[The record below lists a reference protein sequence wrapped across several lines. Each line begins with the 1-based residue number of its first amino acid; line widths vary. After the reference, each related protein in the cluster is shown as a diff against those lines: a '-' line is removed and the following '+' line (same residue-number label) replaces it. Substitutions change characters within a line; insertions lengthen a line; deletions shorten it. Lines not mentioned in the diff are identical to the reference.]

1 MVYLVYSLMT
11 KEYVKWLR
19 SIYKMRNPVA
29 KSIIIALY
37 AHNFNM
43 KKGIILMAAFLLA
56 CQLPYAQGNRYVNTT
71 TMGVLAG
78 SSTNLH
84 EAPLSFISEHHL
96 RLGRIMSA
104 GLMTGIEQLNE
115 NTMPV
120 ALSCRIFVP
129 SGGFRVFAGAYSGYS
144 VALEKPQFE
153 GIKKSRGGFLAG
165 TETGAMIRINDCAS
179 LIIGLGYRYSE
190 LHYNLEDWWVGS
202 YKRKFKFNR
211 FSIRLG
217 IVI

>member
-1 MVYLVYSLMT
+1 MT
-11 KEYVKWLR
+11 KEYLKWLR
-19 SIYKMRNPVA
+19 SIYKMRNPNA
-29 KSIIIALY
+29 KYIIIALY
-37 AHNFNM
+37 AQIYTM
-43 KKGIILMAAFLLA
+43 KRVIILMAAFLLA
-56 CQLPYAQGNRYVNTT
+56 CQSPFAQGKKYVNTT
-71 TMGVLAG
+71 TLGVLAG

-120 ALSCRIFVP
+120 ALSCRISAP

-190 LHYNLEDWWVGS
+190 LHYDLEDWWVGS
-202 YKRKFKFNR
+202 YKREFKFNR